1 MLVGKSTPIHIHPKA
16 GIHLS
21 KNTAAEQYELISVSA
36 LGNAERNPMK
46 PGKYAAKRIFAG
58 EKAQITEIAFD
69 ADVELKEHVA
79 RTPIIVSVIEGKI
92 EFTVEGRNYPLA
104 VGGCIFVEA
113 NVLHAVYARIP
124 ARITVTFLSA

>member
-1 MLVGKSTPIHIHPKA
+1 MLVGKSTSIHMHRKA
-16 GIHLS
+16 GIPLS
-21 KNTAAEQYELISVSA
+21 ENTAAEQSELISFSA
-36 LGNAERNPMK
+36 VGNAERNPLK

-69 ADVELKEHVA
+69 ANVELKEHVA
-79 RTPIIVSVIEGKI
+79 RTPIIVSVIEGEI
-92 EFTVEGRNYPLA
+92 EFTVEGRKYPLA

-113 NVLHAVYARIP
+113 NVLHAVYAQIP